1 MAENIVDRSDG
12 SGEGP
17 SPGSWKFLTNHG
29 HVLLSVALDPDIRV
43 QEMARNVG
51 ITTRATMLILKD
63 LEDASYIHRER
74 VGRRTHY
81 TVDRDRRFRH
91 PAAASHQVAEL
102 IAIFADDRT
111 NIDTVAP
118 VSTAS

>member
-1 MAENIVDRSDG
+1 MVKNTFESPEG
-12 SGEGP
+12 SAGGP
-17 SPGSWKFLTNHG
+17 GPGSWKFLTNHG
-29 HVLLSVALDPDIRV
+29 HVLLAVAIDPDIRV
-43 QEMARNVG
+43 QEVARSVG
-51 ITTRATMLILKD
+51 VTTRATLLILKD
-63 LEDASYIHRER
+63 LEDAGYIHRER

-81 TVDRDRRFRH
+81 TVDRGCRFRH
-91 PAAASHQVAEL
+91 PAAASHRVAEL